1 MTAGAGPCDGGSTAR
16 FPPPAGAQMFPLE
29 VPQTLV
35 TQENQGLTRRV
46 RRARLRDLCELVRGL
61 NWMQGTSRRF
71 MGLQESLT
79 SALKLNRLRS
89 EVTRCAELAVT
100 SWGDAPSDLDA
111 QAALQKLLRG
121 RGIYGADSSS
131 PLAAFS
137 DERLSVPES
146 VAGSP
151 CVTEVLPAPAMFYL
165 GPF

>member
-1 MTAGAGPCDGGSTAR
+1 
-16 FPPPAGAQMFPLE
+16 MFPLE

-35 TQENQGLTRRV
+35 IEENQGLTRRA

-71 MGLQESLT
+71 MGMQESLT

-89 EVTRCAELAVT
+89 EVTRCAELAGT

-151 CVTEVLPAPAMFYL
+151 CVTEVLPAPAIRFLEALSERML
-165 GPF
+165 RPPEEVEK